1 VPASVRSGCG
11 SRCRYATGE
20 GQPRSNKP
28 QELHFSSE
36 TSLFALSYELGEQIG
51 GVPTQMSRLEQTL
64 NKPVVVLVVGVV
76 AVALN
81 VLLYFGYFLPR
92 MTPLIAH
99 LSPIGVSV
107 PEAIGKLG
115 TEAGSKSDPEAG
127 SKSDPEAGSKSDP
140 EASGKSD
147 PGAGGE
153 SGSVESYE
161 SMSDLSPALHSA
173 ATSSASAPNSSSSS
187 PAASPPP
194 QQSSSPPE
202 ASPPSQQSSPLAEA
216 SSPPDKVA
224 TQRAE
229 DSAPTD
235 VSPPQQSFPPPET
248 SSPAQ
253 VQYQ

>member
-127 SKSDPEAGSKSDP
+127 SKSDPEA
-140 EASGKSD
+140 SGKSD

>member
-1 VPASVRSGCG
+1 VRSGCG

-127 SKSDPEAGSKSDP
+127 SKSDPEA
-140 EASGKSD
+140 SGKSD

-194 QQSSSPPE
+194 QQSSSPPK

>member
-1 VPASVRSGCG
+1 VRSGCG

-51 GVPTQMSRLEQTL
+51 GVPTQMSRLERTL
-64 NKPVVVLVVGVV
+64 NKPVVVLVVGVI

-115 TEAGSKSDPEAG
+115 TEAESKSDPET
-127 SKSDPEAGSKSDP
+127 GSKSDP

-161 SMSDLSPALHSA
+161 SISDLSPALHSA
-173 ATSSASAPNSSSSS
+173 SSSASAPNSSSGS

>member
-1 VPASVRSGCG
+1 MPASVRSGCG

-115 TEAGSKSDPEAG
+115 TEAG

>member
-1 VPASVRSGCG
+1 MPASVRSGCG

-64 NKPVVVLVVGVV
+64 NKPIVVLVVGVV

-115 TEAGSKSDPEAG
+115 TEADSKADPE
-127 SKSDPEAGSKSDP
+127 PGSKSDP

-216 SSPPDKVA
+216 SSPPDKAA

-235 VSPPQQSFPPPET
+235 VSPPQQSFPPPKT